1 MQRMKLNEHYRFQP
15 NSAFKRVDR
24 LKNKKINAY
33 DLASY
38 LRDNGYNYLSVDLGE
53 VVKAFDA
60 DNDGNL
66 DQREFCNMVVTA
78 TDSVLQKRAHERYE
92 EFVDFNDRLADDVEK
107 GIAQILV
114 MEIEGLRA
122 LQKEKESLKMRYDY
136 SRLEAFRVI
145 DQYRLNSLLRDDV
158 RTFLTRNGIFATALD
173 ADNIFRRLDLDRDG
187 RITYTEFCDYLE
199 NP

>member
-1 MQRMKLNEHYRFQP
+1 
-15 NSAFKRVDR
+15 
-24 LKNKKINAY
+24 
-33 DLASY
+33 
-38 LRDNGYNYLSVDLGE
+38 
-53 VVKAFDA
+53 
-60 DNDGNL
+60 
-66 DQREFCNMVVTA
+66 
-78 TDSVLQKRAHERYE
+78 
-92 EFVDFNDRLADDVEK
+92 
-107 GIAQILV
+107 

-122 LQKEKESLKMRYDY
+122 LNKEKEALKIRYDY